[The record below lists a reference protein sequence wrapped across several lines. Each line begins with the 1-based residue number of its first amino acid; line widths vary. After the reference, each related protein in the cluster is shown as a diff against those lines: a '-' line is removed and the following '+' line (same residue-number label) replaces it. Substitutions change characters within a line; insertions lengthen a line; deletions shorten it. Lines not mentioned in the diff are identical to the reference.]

1 MGIFNY
7 FGLFPLFSAEMTRRA
22 SIWRPSLVLMTGFFP
37 IFYNLSRGSPGKD
50 LQTPD
55 HTAPQLSSGISR
67 GLGMEIVGSF
77 MNDHRPSHN
86 LPGCKSAGLHNQ
98 RPPSMTGQKR
108 RQISRMLR
116 VEPIQRVKVSAGIP
130 ESRAAAVTALVDV
143 KREKTRIR
151 FRQAHDFGSHQSP
164 PGNGIEFH
172 NTAQPPLSRDP
183 GSRLRF
189 PGWNSNFLI
198 TSGHS
203 MRGRKK

>member
-37 IFYNLSRGSPGKD
+37 IFYNLSRGSPGKA

-77 MNDHRPSHN
+77 MNDHCPPHN
-86 LPGCKSAGLHNQ
+86 LPGCKPAGLHNQ

-116 VEPIQRVKVSAGIP
+116 VEPVRRVKVSAGIP
-130 ESRAAAVTALVDV
+130 ELRAVAATAIVDV
-143 KREKTRIR
+143 EREKARRR
-151 FRQAHDFGSHQSP
+151 FRQAHDFRSHQRT

-172 NTAQPPLSRDP
+172 DTAQPPFPRDP

-189 PGWNSNFLI
+189 PGWYSHFPI

-203 MRGRKK
+203 MPERKK